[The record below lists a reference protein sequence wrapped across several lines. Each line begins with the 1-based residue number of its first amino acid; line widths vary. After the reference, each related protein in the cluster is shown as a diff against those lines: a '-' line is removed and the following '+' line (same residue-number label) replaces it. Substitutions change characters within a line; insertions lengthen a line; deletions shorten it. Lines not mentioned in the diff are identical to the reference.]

1 MSDKTTNKTM
11 HLYKL
16 MEIFLEKGEITPYDK
31 DVLERLDNCNPRT
44 LGRYLKNL
52 EELYHQIIQI
62 EKQGK
67 KNVWKLVKVSD
78 ILEKFIANNKYDL
91 HNLFELAKEFDSEIF
106 KELEKGTLKKLAT
119 NESVFVFKNYIME
132 ELDSA
137 EAKKNFKNLKEA
149 VKNREYR
156 DIYYCYNK
164 DILYEDVKPLKLA
177 FMDNNWYIAVLT
189 KEKEFKFLRLSF
201 IKDVKKRPSQGRFQ
215 SVDIEKYLEFIKKAQ
230 NSMTLYNVKPKVA
243 KIKAKKG
250 VAKYFKEGMKRH
262 LPSQKFVKELDSGEV
277 IFTIEYTQE
286 LEVLPFI
293 QKWLPDL
300 VILSPKELQRV
311 YIKKLQD
318 TLENHIGQFIWQKLS
333 FFSKIF

>member
-1 MSDKTTNKTM
+1 MIGYTKRIDMSKDRTNKTQY
-11 HLYKL
+11 LYKL

-31 DVLERLDNCNPRT
+31 DVLERLDNCSPKT
-44 LGRYLKNL
+44 LERYLKDL
-52 EELYHQIIQI
+52 EKLYYHIIQI

-67 KNVWKLVKVSD
+67 KNVWKFVKVSD
-78 ILEKFIANNKYDL
+78 VLEQFIANNEYDL
-91 HNLFELAKEFDSEIF
+91 HNLFDLAKEFDPEIF

-132 ELDSA
+132 ELDST
-137 EAKKNFKNLKEA
+137 ESKTIFKNLKEA

-156 DIYYCYNK
+156 DIYYHYNE

-189 KEKEFKFLRLSF
+189 KEKKFKFLRLSF

-230 NSMTLYNVKPKVA
+230 NSMTLYNAKPKVA
-243 KIKAKKG
+243 RLRAKQG

-262 LPSQKFVKELDSGEV
+262 LPTQKFVKELESGEV

-300 VILSPKELQRV
+300 VIESPKELQEALV
-311 YIKKLQD
+311 KKLQNALKD
-318 TLENHIGQFIWQKLS
+318 YNGN
-333 FFSKIF
+333 